1 MEENTDTVVLKDEEG
16 NEIEFEIIT
25 KFDIEENEYLI
36 VASMQ
41 ESETDAIALK
51 ILKDSEGNDI
61 LVTVD
66 DDEEFE
72 IVAEAYSAIFSENQ
86 LN

>member
-72 IVAEAYSAIFSENQ
+72 IVAEAYNAIFSEDQ

>member
-1 MEENTDTVVLKDEEG
+1 MENDTNTVVLKDEEG

-51 ILKDSEGNDI
+51 ILKDHEGNDI

-66 DDEEFE
+66 NDEEFE
-72 IVAEAYSAIFSENQ
+72 MVAEAYSAIFTEDQ

>member
-1 MEENTDTVVLKDEEG
+1 VEENTDTVVLKDEEG

-72 IVAEAYSAIFSENQ
+72 IVAEAYSAIFSEDQ

>member
-1 MEENTDTVVLKDEEG
+1 MEENVDTVVLEDEEG

-25 KFDIEENEYLI
+25 KFDIEGNEYLI
-36 VASMQ
+36 VSSMQ

-51 ILKDSEGNDI
+51 ILKDHEGNDV

-66 DDEEFE
+66 NDEEFE
-72 IVAEAYSAIFSENQ
+72 MVAEAYGAIFSEDQ

>member
-1 MEENTDTVVLKDEEG
+1 MEENVDTVVLEDEEG

-25 KFDIEENEYLI
+25 KFDIEGNEYLI
-36 VASMQ
+36 VSSMQ

-51 ILKDSEGNDI
+51 ILKDHEGNDI

-66 DDEEFE
+66 NDEEFE
-72 IVAEAYSAIFSENQ
+72 MVAEAYGAIFSEDQ

>member
-51 ILKDSEGNDI
+51 ILKDSEGDDI

-72 IVAEAYSAIFSENQ
+72 IVAEAYSAIFSEDQ

>member
-72 IVAEAYSAIFSENQ
+72 IVAEAYSAIFSEDQ